1 MFEGSKPKVDD
12 VARLA
17 GVSTATVSRFL
28 NTPERVSE
36 KTRKK
41 VGAAVEELGYTPN
54 FGGRYLASQT
64 SRTMGAIIPTMEN
77 AIFAKGIQAFQE
89 VLADAGITLLIST
102 SSYDHEQE
110 FENIRTLIGQG
121 AEGLLLI
128 GTARPQ
134 STYDFLARRN
144 IPYVIAWNHRWDGK
158 HLYVG
163 FDNHAAMRELTQT
176 VLEMGHKDIAMIA
189 GPTQFNDRIEDRIA
203 GAKAAI
209 EEVEGAQLILK
220 SCSSN
225 YSPSLAGQ
233 AFAELMQLNHKPS
246 VILCS
251 NDVLAVGAIM
261 QARKMNI
268 SVPEDISITGF
279 DDIDIAEI
287 VTPTLATVHVPHGR
301 MGQAAAGLLLK
312 MRAGDTNNKSI
323 KLSTNTVL
331 RESLRYYP

>member
-1 MFEGSKPKVDD
+1 MIVGSKPKVDD
-12 VARLA
+12 VAKMA

-28 NTPERVSE
+28 NTPDRVSE

-41 VGAAVEELGYTPN
+41 VEAAVEELGYTPN

-77 AIFAKGIQAFQE
+77 AIFARGIQAFQE
-89 VLADAGITLLIST
+89 ELADAGITLLIST
-102 SSYDHEQE
+102 SGYNIEQE
-110 FENIRTLIGQG
+110 FEHIRTLIGQG

-134 STYDFLARRN
+134 STYDFLERRN

-163 FDNHAAMRELTQT
+163 FDNHAAMRDLTHT
-176 VLEMGHKDIAMIA
+176 VLEMGHRDIAMIA
-189 GPTQFNDRIEDRIA
+189 GPTIFNDRIEDRIA
-203 GAKAAI
+203 GAREAI
-209 EEVEGAQLILK
+209 GPCEDANLILK
-220 SCSSN
+220 TCSSN
-225 YSPSLAGQ
+225 YSPILAGE
-233 AFAELMQLNHKPS
+233 AFAELMQLNPRPS

-261 QARKMNI
+261 RAREMNI
-268 SVPEDISITGF
+268 SIPEEVSITGF
-279 DDIDIAEI
+279 DDIDVAEI
-287 VTPTLATVHVPHGR
+287 VTPTLTTVHVPHRR
-301 MGQAAAGLLLK
+301 MGEAAAAMLLK

-331 RESLRYYP
+331 RESLCHYP